1 MAYVDWKIRGKKMSA
16 CNCNYGCPCEFN
28 APPTNEIC
36 EGLEAMEIE
45 EGYFGETRLD
55 GIKFAALFSWP
66 GPVHEGGGTA
76 QGIIDEAA
84 SEAQREALFKILDGE
99 EQELTTAFNIYGSTI
114 VKEFDPVFT
123 TIDFVWDYE
132 NRTGSFSIPNVAEC
146 RFEPIRN
153 PVTGAPHRAQIVLPE
168 GFEFRTAE
176 MASSTFKGTGDIQ
189 FDHADRYGFFTY
201 AAYGPYGVIE
211 EKR

>member
-1 MAYVDWKIRGKKMSA
+1 M
-16 CNCNYGCPCEFN
+16 
-28 APPTNEIC
+28 
-36 EGLEAMEIE
+36 
-45 EGYFGETRLD
+45 
-55 GIKFAALFSWP
+55 
-66 GPVHEGGGTA
+66 
-76 QGIIDEAA
+76 
-84 SEAQREALFKILDGE
+84 FKILDGE
-99 EQELTTAFNIYGSTI
+99 EQEPTAVFNIYGSTI
-114 VKEFDPVFT
+114 EKEFDPVFT
-123 TIDFVWDYE
+123 TIDFVWDSE

-176 MASSTFKGTGDIQ
+176 MASSTFKGIGDIQ

-211 EKR
+211 EKRQGSQAASSG